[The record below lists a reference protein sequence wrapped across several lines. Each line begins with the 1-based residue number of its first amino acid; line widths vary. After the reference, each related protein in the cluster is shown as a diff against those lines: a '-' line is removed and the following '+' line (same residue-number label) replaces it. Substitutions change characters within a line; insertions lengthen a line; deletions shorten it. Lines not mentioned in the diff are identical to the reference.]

1 MKGLCL
7 FFVSFVLFFFSI
19 QAQVKNKRHCD
30 TSYALGL
37 VQQQI
42 DDSKAIESSDKRVR
56 MIVRAADF
64 FWAFDEEKARAMFTD
79 ALNLA
84 KARYKEKGREE
95 SKDGRLGI
103 VEPDYRFMVLNSIAK
118 RDSKW
123 AKSLIEETLKEV
135 QEDAKEN
142 AAKKKSYFD
151 ETFEITNLAISLI
164 ETDINNAL
172 NFARMSLRYPIH
184 RYGLPYFISRLAI
197 KNQAIADGFYSE
209 ALNSKSNAPIKEIL
223 YLSAYPFGFSRI
235 VGPEAMQVSFVANEN
250 FVPNKNLQRLFI
262 NLLIQRAA
270 SVSTKE
276 SEIATNVSLQSDV
289 EHLFIAFFELESFIA
304 ENFPDDVER
313 TARAKQQLN
322 LLLTPDAR
330 RRAIEIDKERTQA
343 KIPEPTLEERIEAIA
358 KETNVNKR
366 DFLYALLLLN
376 SKNDDE
382 LLKKLEPLIDKIADS
397 DARRQVSDYY
407 NFQRAANAIKD
418 NRLEEAAKFTEKVS
432 LLEQRAGLSFEIAEA
447 SLKNNND
454 RERAI
459 EILDEASK
467 AAMRT
472 DYSLQRAR
480 TLLGVAYLY
489 EQFDH
494 QRALDRFEEA
504 IKSINKLDNPNL
516 SASNV
521 NRKVEMKWGA
531 FYRAY
536 NVPGYNLENTVL
548 ALSKDDFDGMLL
560 KTKDIQDRFL
570 RIIATITIVSDCIE
584 QPKKPKNKTAK
595 TKTQ

>member
-1 MKGLCL
+1 MKCLGL
-7 FFVSFVLFFFSI
+7 FFISFVLFSFSI
-19 QAQVKNKRHCD
+19 QAQTKNKRHCD
-30 TSYALGL
+30 TAYGLAL
-37 VQQQI
+37 VQQQL
-42 DDSKAIESSDKRVR
+42 DDSKVIERTDKRVR
-56 MIVRAADF
+56 MLVRAADF

-95 SKDGRLGI
+95 SSDGRLGI

-123 AKSLIEETLKEV
+123 AKSLIEETLKGA
-135 QEDAKEN
+135 QEEAKEN

-209 ALNSKSNAPIKEIL
+209 ALTAKSNAPVKEIL
-223 YLSAYPFGFSRI
+223 YLSAYPFGFTRI
-235 VGPEAMQVSFVANEN
+235 VGPEAMQVSFVSNEN

-262 NLLIQRAA
+262 NLLIQRAVSA
-270 SVSTKE
+270 SAKENEISTN
-276 SEIATNVSLQSDV
+276 TSLQSDA
-289 EHLFIAFFELESFIA
+289 EHLFIAFAELESFIA

-313 TARAKQQLN
+313 ITRAKLQMDS
-322 LLLTPDAR
+322 LLTTDAR
-330 RRAIEIDKERTQA
+330 KRAIEIDKERTQA
-343 KIPEPTLEERIEAIA
+343 KKTEPTLEARIESIE
-358 KETNVNKR
+358 KETIVDKR

-376 SKNDDE
+376 TKDDE

-397 DARRQVSDYY
+397 DARQQVSDYY

-418 NRLEEAAKFTEKVS
+418 NRLDEAAKFAEKVS
-432 LLEQRAGLSFEIAEA
+432 LIEQRAGLSFEVAEA

-467 AAMRT
+467 AAIRT

-480 TLLGVAYLY
+480 ALLGVAYLY

-516 SASNV
+516 STSNV

-536 NVPGYNLENTVL
+536 NVSGYNLENTVL

-570 RIIATITIVSDCIE
+570 RITATITIVGDCIE